1 MARGNESSV
10 PQNPSLVNP
19 TAPEEP
25 LGTVNCRE
33 LGREFETGR
42 ESATTVSRALLRG
55 CHAANAADVSK
66 RN

>member
-1 MARGNESSV
+1 M
-10 PQNPSLVNP
+10 NP

-42 ESATTVSRALLRG
+42 ESAMTVSWALLRA
-55 CHAANAADVSK
+55 CHAVNAADVSK
-66 RN
+66 GK